1 MSFEIERRFLVC
13 QDVRQLCR
21 NGDRIVQGYISF
33 DNGSGGQKARVR
45 IRNDQ
50 AFLTIKGERRGLIRP
65 EFERAVPFSWAS
77 VLLSRLPPE
86 TLIRKTRYEVGF
98 AGMTW
103 EIDVFDGRN
112 SGLVVAEIELEHA
125 EQEIELPDWVGAE
138 VTFDER
144 YGNSSLA
151 VRPVSTWPAAA

>member
-13 QDVRQLCR
+13 QDVRHFCR
-21 NGDRIVQGYISF
+21 HGDRIVQGYISF

-50 AFLTIKGERRGLIRP
+50 AFLTIKGERRGLVRP
-65 EFERAVPFSWAS
+65 EFERAVPFSWAAG
-77 VLLSRLPPE
+77 LLSRLSPE
-86 TLIRKTRYEVGF
+86 VLIRKTRYEVEF

-112 SGLVVAEIELEHA
+112 SGLVMAEIELEHA
-125 EQEIELPDWVGAE
+125 DQEIELPDWVGAE
-138 VTFDER
+138 VTFDGR
-144 YGNSSLA
+144 YGNSALS

>member
-13 QDVRQLCR
+13 QDVRHFCR
-21 NGDRIVQGYISF
+21 HGDRIVQGYISF
-33 DNGSGGQKARVR
+33 DNGNGGQKARVR

-50 AFLTIKGERRGLIRP
+50 AFLTIKGERRGLVRP
-65 EFERAVPFSWAS
+65 EFERVVSLSWANG
-77 VLLSRLPPE
+77 LLSRLPPD
-86 TLIRKTRYEVGF
+86 TLIHKTRYEVEF

-103 EIDVFDGRN
+103 EIDVFNGRN

-144 YGNSSLA
+144 YGNSSLS